1 MASKGTI
8 IAGVVGGVALLAIIA
23 VAARGSKTTRSS
35 SSSPPVKTKPKPGAK
50 EPTVTPGKENPS
62 TAMTVNETVSLAE
75 DPNDLLAAWG
85 MVSPHKV
92 YVQAIAQKLAAA
104 GDTRAGD
111 VNARLANWT
120 GPVIYAGLISPEAD
134 MVANPLDYA
143 FDQIADQGL
152 ASDFT
157 AFKTWAAQFL
167 KANKRIEQAQLILEQ
182 LAATAETK
190 VA

>member
-1 MASKGTI
+1 MASKGAI

-23 VAARGSKTTRSS
+23 AAARGSKPTRSS
-35 SSSPPVKTKPKPGAK
+35 TSSSPGVKSKPKPAGK

-62 TAMTVNETVSLAE
+62 TALSVNESVSLAE

-104 GDTRAGD
+104 GDTRASD
-111 VNARLANWT
+111 VNARLANWS
-120 GPVIYAGLISPEAD
+120 GPMTYAGLISPEAD

-143 FDQIADQGL
+143 FDQIADQG
-152 ASDFT
+152 ATSDFT
-157 AFKTWAAQFL
+157 AFKMWAAQFL
-167 KANKRIEQAQLILEQ
+167 KANKRTEQAQLIFDQ
-182 LAATAETK
+182 LAATPK